1 MLTTR
6 VCLLVDNRLKFNFVR
21 IAHDATAAL
30 FLGTLIIVALR
41 FGDAAQ
47 HHGTWIDCL
56 LQLANLNLW
65 SRILLQ
71 ASHYLLHHISLSLSE
86 WAAHNTT
93 AQVLLLD
100 CTVTDT
106 RFIKI

>member
-21 IAHDATAAL
+21 IAHDAAAAL

-47 HHGTWIDCL
+47 HHGT
-56 LQLANLNLW
+56 
-65 SRILLQ
+65 
-71 ASHYLLHHISLSLSE
+71 
-86 WAAHNTT
+86 
-93 AQVLLLD
+93 
-100 CTVTDT
+100 
-106 RFIKI
+106 